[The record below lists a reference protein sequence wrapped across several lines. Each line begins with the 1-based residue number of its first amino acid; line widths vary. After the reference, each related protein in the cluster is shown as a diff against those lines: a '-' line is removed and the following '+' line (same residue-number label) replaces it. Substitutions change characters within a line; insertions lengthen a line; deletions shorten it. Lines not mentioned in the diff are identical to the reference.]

1 MAIGSPPYL
10 HATTDSFD
18 FRLGSFRGPVLVE
31 RVQNDCRQQ
40 SCADRE
46 GQQSALEAAEWA

>member
-1 MAIGSPPYL
+1 VAIGSPPYL